1 MAKQDYYELLG
12 VSRDASDGEIKK
24 AFRGLARELHP
35 DVSEAPDAEERFREV
50 AEAYEVLSDDERR
63 ARYDRYGHEGVAGQG
78 FHTERFM
85 DLGFL
90 NDLLGSLFGG
100 GFAGATGP
108 EAGADAQAA
117 VEIDLAEAA
126 AGAHVDLDLEL
137 VATCEV
143 CEGDGAAAGRR
154 DPARAASARA
164 RARSARSCARRSG
177 RSCAARPVARCAGR
191 GSIPERPCPDC
202 RGRGRRPQRTK
213 FGVEIPIGID
223 DGQAVRLT
231 GRGHAGELGAPAGDL
246 YLRVHVRPDER
257 FVRDGLDLVGQ
268 LDLRLSEAVLGATR
282 TVETLDGE
290 EQVEVEPGLQPGT
303 VIVLKGQGMP
313 RLRGGSRG
321 DLRLIANVQVPR
333 ALDEEQRTRRRALP
347 RARGRAQLRRARTVA
362 RWPARSVAEGLRVI
376 RLVLA
381 CAPGD
386 EAEEIARAAVL
397 EAFAD
402 GVEERRGAA
411 GELELA
417 VYCADR
423 PAQLPEVAGTWSEEP
438 VADGW
443 EDGWRAFHTGRA
455 VARKAVGRAALGD
468 PAARPSG
475 CRDRP
480 RPRLR
485 DRLARDHAALP
496 RAPARASRPVRCST
510 SAAAPACWPWPRR
523 GSVTRPRF
531 ACDDDPTAVEAARE
545 NAARNDCEIQVWQC
559 DALYDELPKGIG
571 LWLANLQLAPLA
583 GAVLAARSAAA
594 PDRLRPAGR

>member
-12 VSRDASDGEIKK
+12 VSRDASDAEIKK

-78 FHTERFM
+78 FHTEQFM

-143 CEGDGAAAGRR
+143 CEGDGAAAGAEVLTCNECDGAGQVRQIVRSPLGQLVRSTTCRAAMRR
-154 DPARAASARA
+154 SRAASP
-164 RARSARSCARRSG
+164 SAPAPTAAVAAAGRSG
-177 RSCAARPVARCAGR
+177 M
-191 GSIPERPCPDC
+191 
-202 RGRGRRPQRTK
+202 K

-231 GRGHAGELGAPAGDL
+231 GRGHAGELGAPPGDL

-290 EQVEVEPGLQPGT
+290 EQVEVEAGLQPGT
-303 VIVLKGQGMP
+303 VIVLKGHGMP

-333 ALDEEQRTRRRALP
+333 ALDEEQRKVVERFRDLEDERNY
-347 RARGRAQLRRARTVA
+347 ARSRTLA
-362 RWPARSVAEGLRVI
+362 RWPARSVPAGLRVI

-397 EAFAD
+397 EAFT
-402 GVEERRGAA
+402 GGIEERRAA
-411 GELELA
+411 GGGLELA
-417 VYCADR
+417 VYCAIAPRGCRRSRARGARRRSRTAGRTAGAPSTAAASSAAGSGSGR
-423 PAQLPEVAGTWSEEP
+423 PGRRRRRDLPGVVIDPG
-438 VADGW
+438 
-443 EDGWRAFHTGRA
+443 RAFGTGSHATTLLCLELLLEQEPGA
-455 VARKAVGRAALGD
+455 VLDLGCGSGVLAIA
-468 PAARPSG
+468 AARLG
-475 CRDRP
+475 
-480 RPRLR
+480 
-485 DRLARDHAALP
+485 HA
-496 RAPARASRPVRCST
+496 PVL
-510 SAAAPACWPWPRR
+510 
-523 GSVTRPRF
+523 
-531 ACDDDPTAVEAARE
+531 ACDDDPLAVEAAPRTPRAT
-545 NAARNDCEIQVWQC
+545 AATSRSGRPMRSTTSSRRASACGSRTSSWRRC
-559 DALYDELPKGIG
+559 RSSPG
-571 LWLANLQLAPLA
+571 APTCRRA
-583 GAVLAARSAAA
+583 
-594 PDRLRPAGR
+594 

>member
-12 VSRDASDGEIKK
+12 VSRDASDAEIKK

-35 DVSEAPDAEERFREV
+35 DVSQAPDAEERFREV

-78 FHTERFM
+78 FHTEQFM

-143 CEGDGAAAGRR
+143 CDGDGAAPGAEILTCSECEGAGQIRQIV
-154 DPARAASARA
+154 
-164 RARSARSCARRSG
+164 RSPLGQIVRSTTCR
-177 RSCAARPVARCAGR
+177 RCAGR

-202 RGRGRRPQRTK
+202 RGRGRRPQRMK

-231 GRGHAGELGAPAGDL
+231 GRGHAGEFGAPPGDL

-257 FVRDGLDLVGQ
+257 FVRDGLDLIGQ
-268 LDLRLSEAVLGATR
+268 LDLRLSEAVLGTSR

-290 EQVEVEPGLQPGT
+290 EQVEVEAGLQPGT

-313 RLRGGSRG
+313 RLRGGARG

-333 ALDEEQRTRRRALP
+333 ALDEEQRT
-347 RARGRAQLRRARTVA
+347 V
-362 RWPARSVAEGLRVI
+362 
-376 RLVLA
+376 
-381 CAPGD
+381 
-386 EAEEIARAAVL
+386 
-397 EAFAD
+397 
-402 GVEERRGAA
+402 VERFR
-411 GELELA
+411 ELEDERNYA
-417 VYCADR
+417 E
-423 PAQLPEVAGTWSEEP
+423 PERSRG
-438 VADGW
+438 G
-443 EDGWRAFHTGRA
+443 
-455 VARKAVGRAALGD
+455 
-468 PAARPSG
+468 
-475 CRDRP
+475 
-480 RPRLR
+480 LR
-485 DRLARDHAALP
+485 DRLR
-496 RAPARASRPVRCST
+496 RAF
-510 SAAAPACWPWPRR
+510 
-523 GSVTRPRF
+523 G
-531 ACDDDPTAVEAARE
+531 
-545 NAARNDCEIQVWQC
+545 
-559 DALYDELPKGIG
+559 
-571 LWLANLQLAPLA
+571 
-583 GAVLAARSAAA
+583 
-594 PDRLRPAGR
+594 